1 MRKFKINC
9 EKCGSSELILRK
21 STTTSTVTKLKIG
34 SDRVTEEPYVLQV
47 QPFNEDMFSVTYNL
61 FCQCCSGDLYV
72 SQSLKEINNYLLS
85 ISKEIKEDGNTC

>member
-21 STTTSTVTKLKIG
+21 STTTSTVTKLKVK
-34 SDRVTEEPYVLQV
+34 SDRVTEEPFVLQV
-47 QPFNEDMFSVTYNL
+47 QPFHEDINSVTYNL
-61 FCQCCSGDLYV
+61 FCQCCSGDLYT

-85 ISKEIKEDGNTC
+85 ISKEVEQDGNTR